1 MRNFANNFN
10 EEIKTCTNMQQ
21 VLVVINKYYQLDKPF
36 GIATK
41 LLVITGVKK
50 ILALIKAQEKQH

>member
-1 MRNFANNFN
+1 MKNFANNFN
-10 EEIKTCTNMQQ
+10 EDLKSCDNMQQ
-21 VLVVINKYYQLDKPF
+21 VLVVINNYYKLDKPF

-50 ILALIKAQEKQH
+50 ILTLIKAQEK

>member
-1 MRNFANNFN
+1 
-10 EEIKTCTNMQQ
+10 MQQ

-50 ILALIKAQEKQH
+50 ILALIKAQEKQN